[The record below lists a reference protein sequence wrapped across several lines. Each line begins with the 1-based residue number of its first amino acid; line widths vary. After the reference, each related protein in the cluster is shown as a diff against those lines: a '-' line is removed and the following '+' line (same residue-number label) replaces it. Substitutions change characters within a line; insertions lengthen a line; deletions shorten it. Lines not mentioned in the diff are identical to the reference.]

1 MFFSARHAVALAAV
15 ALFGF
20 SAPAAAAEA
29 VTLKFATQ
37 NTENAWTTV
46 HGIKPWIE
54 QIEKDSNGSI
64 KIDFYA
70 NQTLTKGNQ
79 AWQAVRKGIADMS
92 WVTMGSYPGM
102 NLLMEI
108 INQPGMLQ
116 GGQMMGERG
125 SGDGEML
132 QKLSGGQRACPQKR
146 QDLSS
151 RRV

>member
-54 QIEKDSNGSI
+54 QIEKDSNGSGTG
-64 KIDFYA
+64 A
-70 NQTLTKGNQ
+70 G
-79 AWQAVRKGIADMS
+79 RP
-92 WVTMGSYPGM
+92 GS
-102 NLLMEI
+102 LL
-108 INQPGMLQ
+108 PF
-116 GGQMMGERG
+116 
-125 SGDGEML
+125 S
-132 QKLSGGQRACPQKR
+132 P
-146 QDLSS
+146 
-151 RRV
+151 